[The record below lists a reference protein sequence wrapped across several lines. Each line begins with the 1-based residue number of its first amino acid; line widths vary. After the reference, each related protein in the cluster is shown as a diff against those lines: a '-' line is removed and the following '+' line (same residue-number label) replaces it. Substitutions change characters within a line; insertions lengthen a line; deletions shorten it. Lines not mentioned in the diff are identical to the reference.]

1 MQKKISRTLME
12 SGRVKFVRLE
22 KLRPNPS
29 QPRRVF
35 DPAGLQELAE
45 SIKTY
50 GILQDDVE
58 EVLDCYFRACA
69 ISTDCTGLAQI
80 GGVLA
85 NQGRRPGTQEALI
98 PPEYA
103 RFVNAILM
111 TCGMYDGSGDFA
123 VRVGV
128 PAKSGVGGGIMAVVP
143 SRMGIGIFSPALDQ
157 KGNSVAGIRLLELLS
172 HSLDL
177 SIF

>member
-50 GILQDDVE
+50 GILQPSLSGAPRRGWSSSPE
-58 EVLDCYFRACA
+58 SGASGRPSWRA
-69 ISTDCTGLAQI
+69 
-80 GGVLA
+80 
-85 NQGRRPGTQEALI
+85 
-98 PPEYA
+98 
-103 RFVNAILM
+103 
-111 TCGMYDGSGDFA
+111 
-123 VRVGV
+123 
-128 PAKSGVGGGIMAVVP
+128 
-143 SRMGIGIFSPALDQ
+143 
-157 KGNSVAGIRLLELLS
+157 
-172 HSLDL
+172 
-177 SIF
+177 